1 MLHVDKKFEKFEEIT
16 PDILKKANVK
26 LLLCDYDNTIRL
38 HSEKQPSKELINWA
52 KACKDAGI
60 KIVIVSNNGRKKA
73 MKKFCDPIGVSYVW
87 WAMKPSPRSLKKVM
101 VEQGFSPEETIMVG
115 DKWSTDV
122 LAANL
127 AKVRAWKVNH
137 RRNVA

>member
-38 HSEKQPSKELINWA
+38 HSEKQPSKELIRWA
-52 KACKDAGI
+52 KECKDAGV

-73 MKKFCDPIGVSYVW
+73 MKKFCGPIGVPCVW
-87 WAMKPSPRSLKKVM
+87 WAMKPSAKKLKKTM
-101 VEQGFSPEETIMVG
+101 EEYGFSPEETVMLG

-122 LAANL
+122 LAANF
-127 AKVRAWKVNH
+127 AKIRAWKVNH
-137 RRNVA
+137 RRNVV